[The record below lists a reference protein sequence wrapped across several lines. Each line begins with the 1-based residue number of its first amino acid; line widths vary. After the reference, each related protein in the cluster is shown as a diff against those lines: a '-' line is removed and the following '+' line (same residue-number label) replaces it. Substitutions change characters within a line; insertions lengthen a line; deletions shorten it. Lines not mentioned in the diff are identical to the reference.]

1 MELLAE
7 HGTAQNSFKQNLST
21 LALLFGI
28 PQLKCIEHWFCV
40 VFSFLFVWAW
50 PKSFVASVASVAS
63 VAIAFAARMLRF
75 VVLINCH
82 TFLVDR
88 AGGLRRIAELVA
100 NVLPDF
106 GKSRPGSVQ
115 ILAEHKSLWGRVASE
130 KFVLGSCSRV
140 LPPFVLERKEVAC
153 LHFLKRV
160 LQLKCFSLHLAAG
173 SILLQSTSSSRMWRQ
188 GRAALSRQQVASD
201 TWRQFNLEGFEHP
214 GEADSRS
221 GPQSSTSL
229 ASRGLGWLRWNWLL
243 ARVFAVAWSHES
255 MHESNHMQYPHGP
268 RLPPCERKWVKPC
281 HNNYPLLRCLMWSGR
296 DVVFLIVVACQTL
309 ITQDSLAP
317 LNWMRKSTDHYSNR
331 WGFIVV
337 LKTG

>member
-40 VFSFLFVWAW
+40 VFSFLLVWAW
-50 PKSFVASVASVAS
+50 PKSFVASVAS

-82 TFLVDR
+82 TLLVDR

-115 ILAEHKSLWGRVASE
+115 ILAEHKSLWGCVASE

-140 LPPFVLERKEVAC
+140 LPPFVLKRKEVAC
-153 LHFLKRV
+153 LHFFREFCNWSASV
-160 LQLKCFSLHLAAG
+160 C
-173 SILLQSTSSSRMWRQ
+173 ILLQGASFCSQLLLHACGGKGGQHYPANRLHQTRGDNSTWK
-188 GRAALSRQQVASD
+188 ALSIQGKLTPEAARSQV
-201 TWRQFNLEGFEHP
+201 HH
-214 GEADSRS
+214 
-221 GPQSSTSL
+221 
-229 ASRGLGWLRWNWLL
+229 WLREVLDG
-243 ARVFAVAWSHES
+243 SDE
-255 MHESNHMQYPHGP
+255 
-268 RLPPCERKWVKPC
+268 
-281 HNNYPLLRCLMWSGR
+281 
-296 DVVFLIVVACQTL
+296 T
-309 ITQDSLAP
+309 DS
-317 LNWMRKSTDHYSNR
+317 
-331 WGFIVV
+331 
-337 LKTG
+337 